1 MFDVITVESVVRI
14 PPERFGQDFEK
25 VTLDELRAKYEGL
38 VSKQFGF
45 IIAVIDV
52 KVNTSGKIIP
62 GDGATYHTASFSL
75 LTYSPDV
82 QEIVEGE
89 IVEVEDFGAFV
100 RIGPID
106 ALLHVSQII
115 DDFISYDERQGALNA
130 KESSRSLKQGDVVR
144 ARVTVVSFTKEKSSG
159 KIGLTTRQPFLG
171 KLTWI
176 QEDIKKAEASQKKE
190 G

>member
-1 MFDVITVESVVRI
+1 MFNLINVEDIVRI
-14 PPERFGQDFEK
+14 PPEMFDQELTNVTGQ
-25 VTLDELRAKYEGL
+25 ELGSKYVGL

-52 KVNTSGKIIP
+52 KVSSYGKIIP

-75 LTYSPDV
+75 LTYYPEV

-89 IVEVEDFGAFV
+89 VVEVEDFGAFI

-106 ALLHVSQII
+106 ALLHVSQVI
-115 DDFISYDERQGALNA
+115 DDFISYNERQGALSA
-130 KESSRSLKQGDVVR
+130 RESGRILRGGDIVR
-144 ARVTVVSFTKEKSSG
+144 ARVTVVSFTKGKSSG

-171 KLTWI
+171 KIEWI
-176 QEDIKKAEASQKKE
+176 KEDVERIHGLKE
-190 G
+190 

>member
-1 MFDVITVESVVRI
+1 MFSIATVEDVVRI
-14 PPERFGQDFEK
+14 PPERFGQDFSK
-25 VTLDELRAKYEGL
+25 VTLEELRAKYEGL
-38 VSKQFGF
+38 VSKQYGF

-52 KVNTSGKIIP
+52 KVNPSGKIIP

-89 IVEVEDFGAFV
+89 VVELEDFGAFV

-130 KESSRSLKQGDVVR
+130 KATGRVMRQGDIIR
-144 ARVTVVSFTKEKSSG
+144 ARVTVVSFTKGKSSG

-171 KLTWI
+171 KLEWI
-176 QEDIKKAEASQKKE
+176 QEDVTKARGPQKKE

>member
-1 MFDVITVESVVRI
+1 MFDVITVNDVVRV
-14 PPERFGQDFEK
+14 PPERFGQDFVK
-25 VTLDELRAKYEGL
+25 VTLEELRAKYEGL

-45 IIAVIDV
+45 IIAVIAV
-52 KVNTSGKIIP
+52 KVNPNGKIIP

-75 LTYSPDV
+75 LTYSPEV

-89 IVEVEDFGAFV
+89 VVEVEDFGAFV

-106 ALLHVSQII
+106 ALLHVSQVI
-115 DDFISYDERQGALNA
+115 DDFVSYDERQGALNA
-130 KESSRSLKQGDVVR
+130 KESGRALRQGDIVR
-144 ARVTVVSFTKEKSSG
+144 ARVTVVSFTKGRSSG

-171 KLTWI
+171 KLEWI
-176 QEDIKKAEASQKKE
+176 KEDIKKVVTSQEKE